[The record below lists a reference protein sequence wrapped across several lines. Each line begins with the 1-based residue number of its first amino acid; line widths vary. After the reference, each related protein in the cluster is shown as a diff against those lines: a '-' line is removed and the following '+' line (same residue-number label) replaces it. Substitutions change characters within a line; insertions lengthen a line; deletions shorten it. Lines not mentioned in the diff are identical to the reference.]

1 MILPVKK
8 NVEEFYHDTSRLK
21 KNYSIATVNCSH
33 LEKKWFFILFHASP
47 VAVNFVNFSVC

>member
-8 NVEEFYHDTSRLK
+8 IVEEFYHDTSRLK
-21 KNYSIATVNCSH
+21 K
-33 LEKKWFFILFHASP
+33 KLFCCDSFMTP